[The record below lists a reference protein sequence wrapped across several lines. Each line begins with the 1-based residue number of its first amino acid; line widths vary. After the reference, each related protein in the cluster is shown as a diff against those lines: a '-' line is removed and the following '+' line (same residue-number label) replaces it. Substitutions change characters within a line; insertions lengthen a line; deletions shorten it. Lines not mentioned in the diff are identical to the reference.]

1 MVGTYQ
7 IRIGRV
13 PLEGSGSGLLIC
25 RIPFKQI
32 HFQISDPWNQLWT
45 TIHQI
50 IDLSD
55 LTSDHWIHDPVHSLG
70 RQIRKKSLWT
80 VVFAR
85 IQTHSALAA
94 YLGEYV
100 VTKNIAVSV
109 SFLSVL
115 IKIYHKID
123 LIRGVHIFE
132 MFYGYFFGFNGVF
145 TGYI

>member
-1 MVGTYQ
+1 M
-7 IRIGRV
+7 
-13 PLEGSGSGLLIC
+13 
-25 RIPFKQI
+25 
-32 HFQISDPWNQLWT
+32 
-45 TIHQI
+45 
-50 IDLSD
+50 
-55 LTSDHWIHDPVHSLG
+55 DHWIHDPVHSLG
-70 RQIRKKSLWT
+70 RQIRKKSLCT

-132 MFYGYFFGFNGVF
+132 MFYGYFFGFNGLF

>member
-7 IRIGRV
+7 IYIGHV
-13 PLEGSGSGLLIC
+13 PLGGSGSGSLIC
-25 RIPFKQI
+25 RIPFKRI
-32 HFQISDPWNQLWT
+32 HFQISDPWNQLWRR
-45 TIHQI
+45 IHQI
-50 IDLSD
+50 IDLSN
-55 LTSDHWIHDPVHSLG
+55 LTADHWIRDPVHSLG
-70 RQIRKKSLWT
+70 RQIRKKSLCT

-85 IQTHSALAA
+85 IQTHAALAA

-100 VTKNIAVSV
+100 VTKNIAVPV

-115 IKIYHKID
+115 ID

-132 MFYGYFFGFNGVF
+132 MFYGYFFSFNSVF